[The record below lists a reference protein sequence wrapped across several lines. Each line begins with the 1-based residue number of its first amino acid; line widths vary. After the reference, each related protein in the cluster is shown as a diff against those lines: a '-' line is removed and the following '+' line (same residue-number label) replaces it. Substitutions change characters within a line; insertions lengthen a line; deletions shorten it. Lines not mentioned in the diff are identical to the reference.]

1 MMYIFLL
8 IGFVLLVKGADF
20 FVDGSSG
27 AARLLGV
34 PSLIIGLTI
43 VAMGTSAPEAAVSV
57 TAGLQGQNEIAIS
70 NVVGSNLFNL
80 LVVAGVC
87 GVIRAFPMD
96 QELMRRDFPV
106 NIVANIAL
114 VIFALSGTIT
124 RANGLVLLAGLA
136 LYLAFVVRSALKNHA
151 AGCESEEEEVKKLSP
166 LRCILFI
173 LGGLAGVILGGQL
186 VVDSAVAIAESWGLS
201 QTFIGLTIIAM
212 GTSLPELVT
221 SIAAARKGDSGLALG
236 NVIGSNIFNILF
248 ILGISSS
255 ISPIAVNQ
263 GALVSTVLLLLVT
276 GGLFVWCRVKG
287 WVSRKAAGI
296 CVAGYLAYTGML
308 LVF

>member
-1 MMYIFLL
+1 MYIFLL

-27 AARLLGV
+27 VARLLGV

-43 VAMGTSAPEAAVSV
+43 VAMGTSAPEAAVSI
-57 TAGLQGQNEIAIS
+57 TAGIQGQNEIAIS

-87 GVIRAFPMD
+87 GVIRAFPLD
-96 QELMRRDFPV
+96 KELLRRDFPV
-106 NIVANIAL
+106 NIAANIAL
-114 VIFALSGTIT
+114 VIFAFSGVIT

-136 LYLAFVVRSALKNHA
+136 TYLAFVVRSALKDHA
-151 AGCESEEEEVKKLSP
+151 AASEEGEVEKLSP
-166 LRCILFI
+166 LRCVLFI
-173 LGGLAGVILGGQL
+173 VGGLAGVILGGQL

-221 SIAAARKGDSGLALG
+221 SITAARKGDSGLALG

-248 ILGISSS
+248 ILGMSSA
-255 ISPIAVNQ
+255 IRPIAVNQ
-263 GALVSTVLLLLVT
+263 GALVSTVLLLAVT
-276 GGLFVWCRVKG
+276 IGLFVWCRIKG

>member
-27 AARLLGV
+27 VARLLGV

-43 VAMGTSAPEAAVSV
+43 VAMGTSAPEAAVSI
-57 TAGLQGQNEIAIS
+57 TAGIQGQNEIAIS

-87 GVIRAFPMD
+87 GVIRAFPLD
-96 QELMRRDFPV
+96 KELLRRDFPV
-106 NIVANIAL
+106 NIAANIAL
-114 VIFALSGTIT
+114 VIFAFSGVIT

-136 LYLAFVVRSALKNHA
+136 TYLAFVVRSALKDHA
-151 AGCESEEEEVKKLSP
+151 AASEEGEVEKLSP
-166 LRCILFI
+166 LRCVLFI
-173 LGGLAGVILGGQL
+173 VGGLAGVILGGQL

-221 SIAAARKGDSGLALG
+221 SITAARKGDSGLALG

-248 ILGISSS
+248 ILGMSSA
-255 ISPIAVNQ
+255 IRPIAVNQ
-263 GALVSTVLLLLVT
+263 GALVSTVLLLAVT
-276 GGLFVWCRVKG
+276 IGLFVWCRIKG

>member
-1 MMYIFLL
+1 MMYLFLL
-8 IGFVLLVKGADF
+8 IGFVLLIKGADF

-27 AARLLGV
+27 VARLLGV

-43 VAMGTSAPEAAVSV
+43 VAMGTSAPEAAVSI

-87 GVIRAFPMD
+87 GVIRAFPLD
-96 QELMRRDFPV
+96 RELLRRDFPV
-106 NIVANIAL
+106 NIAANIVL
-114 VIFALSGTIT
+114 VIFGMSGMIT
-124 RANGLVLLAGLA
+124 RANGLILLAGLA
-136 LYLAFVVRSALKNHA
+136 TYLAFVVHSAMKNRA
-151 AGCESEEEEVKKLSP
+151 AEEDVPENLSP
-166 LRCILFI
+166 LRCALFI
-173 LGGLAGVILGGQL
+173 IGGLAGVILGGQL

-248 ILGISSS
+248 ILGISST
-255 ISPIAVNQ
+255 IRPIAVNE
-263 GALVSTVLLLLVT
+263 GAFVSTVLLLIVT
-276 GGLFVWCRVKG
+276 GGLFVWCRLKG
-287 WVSRKAAGI
+287 WLSRKAAGI

-308 LVF
+308 LAF

>member
-1 MMYIFLL
+1 MMYLFLL
-8 IGFVLLVKGADF
+8 IGFVLLIKGADF

-27 AARLLGV
+27 VARLLGV

-43 VAMGTSAPEAAVSV
+43 VAMGTSAPEAAVSI

-87 GVIRAFPMD
+87 GVIRAFPLD
-96 QELMRRDFPV
+96 RELLRRDFPV
-106 NIVANIAL
+106 NIAANIVL
-114 VIFALSGTIT
+114 VIFALSGMIT
-124 RANGLVLLAGLA
+124 RANGLILLAGLA
-136 LYLAFVVRSALKNHA
+136 TYLAFVVHSAMKNRA
-151 AGCESEEEEVKKLSP
+151 AEEDVPENLSP
-166 LRCILFI
+166 LRCALFI
-173 LGGLAGVILGGQL
+173 IGGLAGVILGGQL

-248 ILGISSS
+248 ILGISST
-255 ISPIAVNQ
+255 IRPIAVNE
-263 GALVSTVLLLLVT
+263 GAFVSTVLLLIVT
-276 GGLFVWCRVKG
+276 GGLFVWCRLKG
-287 WVSRKAAGI
+287 WLSRKAAGI

-308 LVF
+308 LAF